1 MASRFQPP
9 PIVDAARNLCADI
22 EQVVRKFPRYHRYQS
37 GATLRLQAETVM
49 RCATRTW
56 QKQQERKF
64 WADKLVDA
72 VDDLK
77 DRLQVC
83 KQVHAFQNF
92 KQFER
97 LAIKASEIGKQA
109 GGWKRSLEQQP
120 HPNAQNVQ
128 AEAFAQRGK
137 KLSTRAARSRANT

>member
-9 PIVDAARNLCADI
+9 PIVDAARHLCADI

-37 GATLRLQAETVM
+37 GADLRRQAEAVM

-56 QKQQERKF
+56 QKQGHQRRF

-83 KQVHAFQNF
+83 KIVHAFQSF
-92 KQFER
+92 AQFER
-97 LAIKASEIGKQA
+97 LMVKAGDIGKQA
-109 GGWKRSLEQQP
+109 GGWKRSLET

-128 AEAFAQRGK
+128 AEASAQRGK
-137 KLSTRAARSRANT
+137 KLSTRAARSRANA

>member
-37 GATLRLQAETVM
+37 GAALRLQAETVM

-56 QKQQERKF
+56 QKQDQRRF

-72 VDDLK
+72 IDDLK

-83 KQVHAFQNF
+83 KLVRAYQSFA
-92 KQFER
+92 QFER
-97 LAIKASEIGKQA
+97 LMVRAGEIGKQA
-109 GGWKRSLEQQP
+109 GGWKRSLDMHP
-120 HPNAQNVQ
+120 HAQNVQ
-128 AEAFAQRGK
+128 AEASAQRGK
-137 KLSTRAARSRANT
+137 KLSTRAARSRANA

>member
-1 MASRFQPP
+1 MTSRFQPP

-37 GATLRLQAETVM
+37 GAALRLQAEMVM

-56 QKQQERKF
+56 QKHGQRRF

-83 KQVHAFQNF
+83 KLVRAYHSFA
-92 KQFER
+92 QFER
-97 LAIKASEIGKQA
+97 LMLRAGAIGKQA
-109 GGWKRSLEQQP
+109 GGWKRSLEVHP
-120 HPNAQNVQ
+120 HAQNVQ
-128 AEAFAQRGK
+128 AEASAQRGK
-137 KLSTRAARSRANT
+137 KLSTRAALSRANP